1 MKNIQSHTV
10 EIPELGISI
19 STGSIARQANGAVT
33 IQKGDTCVLV
43 SACAA
48 PSLKEGQSW
57 FPLTVDYR
65 EKFSA
70 AGRFPGGYFKREGR
84 PSEKETLTSRLCD
97 RPLRPL
103 FPLGFMNEVQVI
115 GMLMS
120 TDLIHEPDIL
130 MVNGASAALMISD
143 IPWAGPIGCVRV
155 GEVNGEFILNPSNE
169 ELFESTLDLI
179 YVGNEREMMMIEG
192 SADQMPEDRFIAA
205 LEFAHQ
211 GIQPLIKAQ
220 KKLAAECGKAKQE
233 FELIQPK
240 ESILDFCRKQFS
252 APLEKAIFQENKKS
266 RSIGVAEVI
275 EEAKAAL
282 LEHVGEE
289 AFEEIQV
296 KLSFELLQEEAYR
309 HAIMANNRRADGR
322 GIDDL
327 RPIIARAGVLPKVH
341 GSSFFQRGETQ
352 SIVVATLG
360 TARDAQE
367 MDALTGGAAA
377 KSFILHYNF
386 PPFSVGEVGRFG
398 AAGRREIGHG
408 ALAERS
414 LLSVMPTED
423 LFPYAVRLV
432 SEITE
437 SNGSSS
443 MASVCAGTLALMDAG
458 VPIIAP
464 VAGISTGLISK
475 RDEKGNITDYR
486 VITDILGL
494 EDHYGDMDF
503 KIAGT
508 QSGVTGFQL
517 DLKIQGLPFE
527 IAKEAIQQA
536 TAARH
541 KILMLM
547 LAEIPAYRPDVKESA
562 PRIHQMQI
570 DPEKIG
576 MLIGPGGKNIKKI
589 TEVSGAQINILED
602 NSGKILIYANSKNSM
617 ERAITEVQLT
627 IGDIEVGKTY
637 RGIVRGVKEFGAFVE
652 CMPGKEGLVHISELA
667 EGRVDTAED
676 VCKMGDELIVEC
688 IGVDE
693 RGRVRLSRKA
703 ALCRAKGI
711 PYTPPAEERRSGGM
725 SGRQDHRRSRN

>member
-1 MKNIQSHTV
+1 
-10 EIPELGISI
+10 
-19 STGSIARQANGAVT
+19 
-33 IQKGDTCVLV
+33 
-43 SACAA
+43 
-48 PSLKEGQSW
+48 
-57 FPLTVDYR
+57 
-65 EKFSA
+65 
-70 AGRFPGGYFKREGR
+70 
-84 PSEKETLTSRLCD
+84 
-97 RPLRPL
+97 
-103 FPLGFMNEVQVI
+103 
-115 GMLMS
+115 
-120 TDLIHEPDIL
+120 
-130 MVNGASAALMISD
+130 
-143 IPWAGPIGCVRV
+143 
-155 GEVNGEFILNPSNE
+155 
-169 ELFESTLDLI
+169 
-179 YVGNEREMMMIEG
+179 
-192 SADQMPEDRFIAA
+192 
-205 LEFAHQ
+205 
-211 GIQPLIKAQ
+211 
-220 KKLAAECGKAKQE
+220 
-233 FELIQPK
+233 
-240 ESILDFCRKQFS
+240 
-252 APLEKAIFQENKKS
+252 
-266 RSIGVAEVI
+266 
-275 EEAKAAL
+275 
-282 LEHVGEE
+282 
-289 AFEEIQV
+289 
-296 KLSFELLQEEAYR
+296 
-309 HAIMANNRRADGR
+309 
-322 GIDDL
+322 
-327 RPIIARAGVLPKVH
+327 
-341 GSSFFQRGETQ
+341 
-352 SIVVATLG
+352 
-360 TARDAQE
+360 
-367 MDALTGGAAA
+367 
-377 KSFILHYNF
+377 
-386 PPFSVGEVGRFG
+386 
-398 AAGRREIGHG
+398 
-408 ALAERS
+408 
-414 LLSVMPTED
+414 